1 MSRPFWLAFANPP
14 EVVSHPWPTL
24 GVMRVVS
31 LFAGIGGIER
41 GLARGSKVAE
51 TVHAVEW
58 WEPARAVLQHRFPGI
73 ALDGDITAV
82 DKLPPA
88 DLVAGGFPCTDLSQA
103 GRTAGL
109 DGDQSGLVLK
119 ALELIEHHDAE
130 WLLLENVRNMLVL
143 HKGAAMDAITS
154 ELERMGFRWAYRLV
168 DSRFTGVPQRRQ
180 RVYLLASRT
189 SDPRPVLFADDVGEP
204 VLDIYREDAFG
215 FYWTEGLRGL
225 GWGID
230 CVPTLKGGSTIGIPS
245 PPGVWLPNNEPGARI
260 VTPGIRVAEQMQGFP
275 KDWTIAASMLS
286 RGKGA
291 RWRLVGNAVT
301 VGVTEWLGRNL
312 VTPKRWRED
321 TSTPIL
327 AGRSWPSAGWGENGH
342 RYAVDVSM
350 WPVRRKY
357 QHLADLMGSDYE
369 PLSHR
374 GAAGFLERL
383 ERGNLKVP
391 DEFRMDVREHVEL
404 TR

>member
-1 MSRPFWLAFANPP
+1 
-14 EVVSHPWPTL
+14 
-24 GVMRVVS
+24 MRVVS

-41 GLARGSKVAE
+41 GLARGAKSAE
-51 TVHAVEW
+51 SVHAVEW
-58 WEPARAVLQHRFPGI
+58 WEPARAVLSHRFPGVAI
-73 ALDGDITAV
+73 DGDITEV
-82 DKLPPA
+82 DVLPSA

-109 DGDQSGLVLK
+109 DGNQSGLVLK

-143 HKGAAMDAITS
+143 HRGAAMDAICA
-154 ELERMGFRWAYRLV
+154 ELERMGFMWAYRLV

-189 SDPRPVLFADDVGEP
+189 NDPRPVLFADDAGEP
-204 VLDIYREDAFG
+204 GPEWFRDDAYG

-225 GWGID
+225 GWGVD

-245 PPGVWLPNNEPGARI
+245 PPGVWLPNNKPGQRI
-260 VTPGIRVAEQMQGFP
+260 VTPGIATAEQMQGFP
-275 KDWTIAASMLS
+275 KDWTIAAAALP

-291 RWRLVGNAVT
+291 RWKLVGNAVT

-312 VTPKRWRED
+312 MTRKSWSED
-321 TSTPIL
+321 ASMPIL
-327 AGRSWPSAGWGENGH
+327 RGRSWPTAGWGDNGH
-342 RYAVDVSM
+342 RYAADVSM

-357 QHLADLMGSDYE
+357 QHLADVMGPDYE

-374 GAAGFLERL
+374 AAAGFLDRL
-383 ERGNLKVP
+383 ERGNLRVP
-391 DEFRMDVREHVEL
+391 DEFRMDVKEHVEL